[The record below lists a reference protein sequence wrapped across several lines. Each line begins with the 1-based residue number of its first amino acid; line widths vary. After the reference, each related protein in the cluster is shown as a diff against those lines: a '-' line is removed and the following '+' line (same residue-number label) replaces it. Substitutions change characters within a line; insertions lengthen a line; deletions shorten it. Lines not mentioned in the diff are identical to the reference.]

1 MLVEFNESGTEVE
14 LSDALAG
21 LAVGSATDM
30 MDDHELLHLVAGL
43 VVAGVGPD
51 ELVVEIGAYTGATTV
66 MLHRALELL
75 GNTTAPILS
84 IDPFEGARN
93 EWGNPRGSYRRYR
106 RRIAAA
112 GARHRC
118 LALTA
123 FSQNAHGVVSDRV
136 ALLVVDGDHRYDAVR
151 TDLGLYA
158 PKVRPGGVVFVDD
171 YSPGAYPEVVRA
183 VDEFLAADGGFAVLH
198 RSWFALLQ
206 RRTP

>member
-1 MLVEFNESGTEVE
+1 MLVEFNGSGTEVD
-14 LSDALAG
+14 LPDDLAK
-21 LAVGSATDM
+21 LAIGSATDM

-51 ELVVEIGAYTGATTV
+51 DLVVEIGAYTGATTV
-66 MLHRALELL
+66 MLHRALESL

-106 RRIAAA
+106 RRVVAA
-112 GARHRC
+112 GAGHRC

-123 FSQNAHGVVSDRV
+123 FSQNAHGVVPDRV

-151 TDLGLYA
+151 TDLDLYA

-171 YSPGAYPEVVRA
+171 YSLQAYPDVVRA
-183 VDEFLAADGGFAVLH
+183 VDEFLAADGRFDVLH

-206 RRTP
+206 RRRT